1 MNKILIA
8 SIAVLAVVGVAGATS
23 LNVSAQNS
31 SSNQAGVQS
40 YNGSGRGYGGS
51 RQASLESRAGVV
63 GMTVEELQTA
73 LETKTMSQIAKE
85 KGMTEEDFRTK
96 MEAAAK
102 ARWEARGLTT
112 EQITERLA
120 EREKRHAANSAD
132 HEWGSGEGGHQG
144 GYGRSR

>member
-1 MNKILIA
+1 MVDF
-8 SIAVLAVVGVAGATS
+8 VLFFNA
-23 LNVSAQNS
+23 AQNS
-31 SSNQAGVQS
+31 DSSPVGARLH
-40 YNGSGRGYGGS
+40 NGSERGYGSG

-85 KGMTEEDFRTK
+85 KGMTEEGFRTK

-112 EQITERLA
+112 EEITERLA

-144 GYGRSR
+144 GYGRNR